1 MRRTPSAKQLAL
13 AAAVAAC
20 SLNAHA
26 GATVSFGEDKSISVG
41 FGVRFSGSAVEDAAP
56 NNKKYSSDFSLDSA
70 RIYLGGSLNKYI
82 SGFFNTEKD
91 GDTIKVLDAVVKF
104 TVAPEFNVWV
114 GRVLSPSDRA
124 NMAGAYY
131 SLGGGYWQS
140 VASRYGYN
148 GGIFRGRD
156 DGVVVWGQL
165 ADSKLS
171 YALGVAE
178 GHTFGIGALTQ
189 SQAKAAGTK
198 SKDSFM
204 YSGRLQYDFW
214 DAEPGY
220 YGTGNYLGTKDILAI
235 AVAGRYQ
242 KNGVLTG
249 NPTTATPGSK
259 GDYGSYNID
268 FLLEKK
274 IKGYGGVSF
283 EAAFY
288 DYDTDGLI
296 KGEEGQA
303 YSAGAGYVFE
313 QTVGWGKVQPFV
325 RWQRFNAHDDTR
337 TKAYDVGVLYIIDG
351 YNAQISAS
359 YRKTKVNGGLAARV
373 DNDAFIAAM
382 QFQF

>member
-1 MRRTPSAKQLAL
+1 MRREQSAKKLAL

-26 GATVSFGEDKSISVG
+26 GATVSFGENKSISVG
-41 FGVRFSGSAVEDAAP
+41 FGLRFSGSAVEDAAP
-56 NNKKYSSDFSLDSA
+56 NNKNYSSDFSLDSA
-70 RIYLGGSLNKYI
+70 RIFLGGSLNRYI

-104 TVAPEFNVWV
+104 TIAPEFNVWV

-156 DGVVVWGQL
+156 DGVVVWGQV
-165 ADSKLS
+165 ADGKLS
-171 YALGVAE
+171 YSLGMAE

-189 SQAKAAGTK
+189 SQAKAAGT
-198 SKDSFM
+198 SAKDSFM

-214 DAEPGY
+214 DAEPGF
-220 YGTGNYLGTKDILAI
+220 YGTGNYLGSKDILAI
-235 AVAGRYQ
+235 GVAGRYQ
-242 KNGVLTG
+242 KNGVLTAG
-249 NPTTATPGSK
+249 PSAK
-259 GDYGSYNID
+259 GDYGAYNID

-274 IKGYGGVSF
+274 IKGYGGASF

-313 QTVGWGKVQPFV
+313 QPVGWGKVQPFV
-325 RWQRFNAHDDTR
+325 RWQLFDADNNVK
-337 TKAYDVGVLYIIDG
+337 TKAYDIGVLYIIDG
-351 YNAQISAS
+351 YNAQISAT
-359 YRKTKVNGGLAARV
+359 YRKTKANAGLTTAKV
-373 DNDAFIAAM
+373 DNDAFTAAM

>member
-1 MRRTPSAKQLAL
+1 MRREQSAKKLAL

-41 FGVRFSGSAVEDAAP
+41 FGLRFSGSAVEDAAP
-56 NNKKYSSDFSLDSA
+56 NNKSYSSDFSLGSA
-70 RIYLGGSLNKYI
+70 RIFLGGSLNKYI

-104 TVAPEFNVWV
+104 TIAPELNVWV

-156 DGVVVWGQL
+156 DGVVVWGQV
-165 ADSKLS
+165 ADGKLS

-178 GHTFGIGALTQ
+178 GHTFGIGSLTQ
-189 SQAKAAGTK
+189 SDAKTAGVD

-214 DAEPGY
+214 DAELGY

-235 AVAGRYQ
+235 AIAGRYQ
-242 KNGVLTG
+242 KDGVLTTG
-249 NPTTATPGSK
+249 PNAK

-274 IKGYGGVSF
+274 LKGYGGVSF

-296 KGEEGQA
+296 KGEAGQA

-325 RWQRFNAHDDTR
+325 RWQLFDADDDVK
-337 TKAYDVGVLYIIDG
+337 TKAYDIGVLYIIDG
-351 YNAQISAS
+351 YNAQISAT
-359 YRKTKVNGGLAARV
+359 YRKTKASGGLSTKV
-373 DNDAFIAAM
+373 DNDAFTAAM